1 MGGRAGDGDPLGMKL
16 EGLASWIRKCVVG
29 ALTRGL
35 RRGVFNLLYLF
46 LISLSLLLYMFDV
59 IEKLVHV
66 PVIVYLLGYTLLSTN
81 QPVILIINALVQ
93 NMTLCNPEY
102 GLSLSQV
109 PVSVRGPG
117 STHPP
122 SAMLALRLR
131 VHSATATLR
140 TLRYST
146 SSHFMPVHP
155 PVPRPTDWKS
165 AAPSPPAGS
174 TTFAA
179 QSTLPKLPVLPL
191 APTLERLKVTLSPIA
206 HSQAELADAQR
217 KIDEFATGIGP
228 ELQRRLEEHA
238 QYKPHW
244 LENWWDDV
252 AYLSYRDSV
261 RRSSSLGQ
269 LCD

>member
-1 MGGRAGDGDPLGMKL
+1 MAYHYHEQFRPSSGPPSRYQH
-16 EGLASWIRKCVVG
+16 SWQH
-29 ALTRGL
+29 
-35 RRGVFNLLYLF
+35 
-46 LISLSLLLYMFDV
+46 S
-59 IEKLVHV
+59 
-66 PVIVYLLGYTLLSTN
+66 
-81 QPVILIINALVQ
+81 
-93 NMTLCNPEY
+93 
-102 GLSLSQV
+102 
-109 PVSVRGPG
+109 
-117 STHPP
+117 PP

-131 VHSATATLR
+131 VHPATTTLR

-179 QSTLPKLPVLPL
+179 QSTLLKLPVLPL
-191 APTLERLKVTLSPIA
+191 ALTLERLKDTLGPIA

-244 LENWWDDV
+244 LENWWDDG

-261 RRSSSLGQ
+261 RRSSSLGL
-269 LCD
+269 LCDYFVTDHLPQVMINVSYYC